1 MHRRE
6 FISGT
11 IASAAAALAGC
22 IDTPKNECGAET
34 YSVTVDCSGCEK
46 CRELNRLAGSYLN
59 TEYNETKAKEL
70 EAALRPELHTGA
82 EECFY
87 GRWANDRLF
96 EEMDY
101 DINSDFRHGE
111 LTIDVNVHH
120 VPVSLV
126 DMTIT
131 VGDVHEA

>member
-6 FISGT
+6 FISRT
-11 IASAAAALAGC
+11 IAGAAAALAGC
-22 IDTPKNECGAET
+22 IDTSESKCGAKAHGAT
-34 YSVTVDCSGCEK
+34 ADCSGCEK
-46 CRELNRLAGSYLN
+46 CRELNQLAESYLN
-59 TEYNETKAKEL
+59 TEYNEAKAKEL

-82 EECFY
+82 EECLY
-87 GRWANDRLF
+87 GCWANHRFF

-101 DINSDFRHGE
+101 DIDSNFCRGK
-111 LTIDVNVHH
+111 LTTDVNIHH

-126 DMTIT
+126 DTTII